1 MKAGGQHETP
11 KVIRMEDLEMEMG
24 DRDIMRVFEKRQA
37 RKQEEREAEMVRGM
51 IDELKEEDKRFW
63 DKLYDTTCDIIMAA
77 GGVCLVVAL
86 RTQNS
91 ALFTAGAILVFT
103 SAIAMRAR
111 A

>member
-1 MKAGGQHETP
+1 MKTGGQHETP

-37 RKQEEREAEMVRGM
+37 RKQEEEQAKKIYSMV
-51 IDELKEEDKRFW
+51 DELKEQDERFW

-86 RTQNS
+86 KTQNS
-91 ALFTAGAILVFT
+91 ALFTLGAILVFT